1 MARLAFA
8 AMGEASEIVVT
19 GHTDSVPLGAAS
31 PYRDNWGLAAAR
43 ASSVVRELSGSGL
56 IEPERLTATSRGES
70 MPVAENDTASGR
82 AQNRRIEIEI
92 TY

>member
-1 MARLAFA
+1 
-8 AMGEASEIVVT
+8 
-19 GHTDSVPLGAAS
+19 
-31 PYRDNWGLAAAR
+31 
-43 ASSVVRELSGSGL
+43 LSGSGL